1 MEYVFALAAALLFAA
16 ASVLQQ
22 RAASEAPG
30 DRRVRVG
37 LLWHLVR
44 RPMWLL
50 GYGADWVAFGLQA
63 AALATGSLLVVQ
75 PLLVTGLLFALPFAA
90 AWSGYRLGA
99 HDWIAAA
106 TLCAG
111 LAVFLLLG
119 SPTGGVERAPFADW
133 LVWGGLVAVVGGACI
148 VVSFRAHGAFRA
160 AALALATGVCY
171 GLTAALTKS
180 SVDLLTHGVVP
191 LFTHWEVYGLVAF
204 ASAGMV
210 VNQTAF
216 QAGELAA
223 SLPTLTIAEPIVAA
237 VIGVTILKEELGA
250 HGILDWS
257 LIVCSVAAMVYGVV
271 VLAVRSAQ
279 VSKPDSPVP
288 VDVPAAKPL
297 P

>member
-1 MEYVFALAAALLFAA
+1 MEYVFALAAALLFAT

-22 RAASEAPG
+22 RAASQAPG
-30 DRRVRVG
+30 DRSLRVG
-37 LLWHLVR
+37 LLWHLFR

-50 GYGADWVAFGLQA
+50 GYGADWAAFGLQA
-63 AALATGSLLVVQ
+63 AALGTGSLLVVQ

-99 HDWIAAA
+99 HDWIAAS

-119 SPTGGVERAPFADW
+119 SPTGGVERAPLADW
-133 LVWGGLVAVVGGACI
+133 IVWGGIVVGIGAVCT
-148 VVSFRAHGAFRA
+148 VLSLRTHGAMRA
-160 AALALATGVCY
+160 ALLALATGVCY
-171 GLTAALTKS
+171 GLTSALTKS
-180 SVDLLTHGVVP
+180 SVDLLTEGIVP
-191 LFTHWEVYGLVAF
+191 LFTHWEVYGLAAF
-204 ASAGMV
+204 ASAGML
-210 VNQTAF
+210 VNQVAF

-250 HGILDWS
+250 HGILDWV

-279 VSKPDSPVP
+279 VSKTESPVP